1 MTFHTYRS
9 TGPAKGSRMLNKH
22 GKSFSPRVTVS
33 FSEKDFAKL
42 TSIAANKY
50 GMPVSAPW
58 SGFSSAFPTGIRNLR
73 IR

>member
-9 TGPAKGSRMLNKH
+9 TGPAKGCRMLNKH

-50 GMPVSAPW
+50 GMPVSA
-58 SGFSSAFPTGIRNLR
+58 FVRDAVERLLKRFPDRPP
-73 IR
+73 